1 MPIGAAIRLR
11 AKTIVT
17 SLSHGIY
24 SDRLKSNIIINL
36 CVTRVTLVLH
46 KDRIALCLR
55 YSKMESVPTKIL
67 GRATFT
73 N

>member
-1 MPIGAAIRLR
+1 MPIRAAIRLR

-46 KDRIALCLR
+46 KDRIAL
-55 YSKMESVPTKIL
+55 SKIFKDGKCTYKNTGSCHL
-67 GRATFT
+67 Y
-73 N
+73 

>member
-1 MPIGAAIRLR
+1 MPIRAAIRLR

-24 SDRLKSNIIINL
+24 SDRLKSNIIIKL

-55 YSKMESVPTKIL
+55 YSKMESVLTKIL
-67 GRATFT
+67 GRATLR
-73 N
+73 